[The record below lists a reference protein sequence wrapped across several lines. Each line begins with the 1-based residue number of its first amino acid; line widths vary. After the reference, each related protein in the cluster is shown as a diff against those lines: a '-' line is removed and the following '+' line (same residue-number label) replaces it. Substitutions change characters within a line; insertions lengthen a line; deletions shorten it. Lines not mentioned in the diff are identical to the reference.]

1 MSFEWPLALLTLLLV
16 PLALGAYL
24 IVQRRPP
31 KYAVAFPNL
40 GVLATVVGGGGWRRW
55 VPPALFLLA
64 LGALGIAMAR
74 PHVSVTVQ
82 REQATIVLAID
93 SSGSMR
99 AEDVAPTR
107 MAAAQAAVRSFLDGL
122 PPKFRVGMVTFAGEA
137 QVVAPPSTDRELV
150 LGSLDY
156 LIPLRGTAIG
166 DAVARA
172 AEVARRAV
180 GPEGER
186 ELASVQTVAP
196 APPKVE
202 APAAVL
208 LLSDGFQTAGL
219 LAAARRRRAGEG
231 ARHPRLLDRA
241 RHGRGRPRP
250 QLRRRGA
257 PHPRAARPCVVAR
270 DRRGDRRQVLRR
282 AECRGTR
289 GRVLRPWIAAR
300 GRARAGRGDVR
311 VPRRRGGAG
320 AARRRARRAVV
331 QPDSLTSAGMGRLKR
346 RAALA
351 PV

>member
-1 MSFEWPLALLTLLLV
+1 MSFVWPLALLTLLLV
-16 PLALGAYL
+16 PLALGVYL

-31 KYAVAFPNL
+31 RYAVAFPNL

-74 PHVSVTVQ
+74 PNVNVTVQ

-107 MAAAQAAVRSFLDGL
+107 MGAAQAAVRRFLDGL

-150 LGSLDY
+150 LSSLDY

-172 AEVARRAV
+172 AEVARQAV

-219 LAAARRRRAGEG
+219 LQPLE
-231 ARHPRLLDRA
+231 
-241 RHGRGRPRP
+241 
-250 QLRRRGA
+250 
-257 PHPRAARPCVVAR
+257 
-270 DRRGDRRQVLRR
+270 
-282 AECRGTR
+282 
-289 GRVLRPWIAAR
+289 
-300 GRARAGRGDVR
+300 
-311 VPRRRGGAG
+311 G
-320 AARRRARRAVV
+320 AARAKELGIPVYSIALGTDEGVLDLSFAGEARRIPVP
-331 QPDSLTSAGMGRLKR
+331 PDRASLRAIAEQTGGKYYDAPSAEALEAAYSDLGSLLEGEPGKAEATFAFLAAA
-346 RAALA
+346 AALA
-351 PV
+351 LLAGGLGALWFSRIP